1 MNNQLIQKFFEFFQ
15 DFSNLMEKIYQ
26 SQLFQQFLALM
37 KEGGR
42 ILVMILEFLTDWLK
56 RIIE

>member
-26 SQLFQQFLALM
+26 SQLFQQFLELM
-37 KEGGR
+37 KEGGK
-42 ILVMILEFLTDWLK
+42 ILILILEFIINWLK
-56 RIIE
+56 KIIR

>member
-1 MNNQLIQKFFEFFQ
+1 MNDQLLQKFFDFFQ
-15 DFSNLMEKIYQ
+15 DFSKLMEKIYQ